1 MLDGYQ
7 WVGTSRDDVRR
18 FPQTARHAAGVQLL
32 QVQMGYDPD
41 NWKPM
46 PNVGA
51 GVKEIRIHAEGAFR
65 VIYVAKFPDAVYV
78 LHAFQK
84 KTQKTSKQDIELM
97 RQRLKDIARLKR

>member
-1 MLDGYQ
+1 MKTIK
-7 WVGTSRDDVRR
+7 WVGTSRDDVRQ
-18 FPQTARHAAGVQLL
+18 FPQAARHETGVQLL
-32 QVQMGYDPD
+32 QVQLGYDPD

-46 PNVGA
+46 PSVGA
-51 GVKEIRIHAEGAFR
+51 GVKEIRIHAEGTFR
-65 VIYVAKFPDAVYV
+65 VIYVAKFPEAVYV